1 MHISHTLFRLGFLI
15 YIFERG
21 ESQCSRWAFISVCF
35 LGSLTLRRL
44 NYEALRVIYSRVA
57 IARKYLGFEMGL
69 FFPPPTVGSQDL
81 IKRGCCLNLTCLLR
95 FILALCAPASSV
107 YSHGKFTSA
116 VPQLFSPCCLPAQ
129 SLIATFL

>member
-35 LGSLTLRRL
+35 L
-44 NYEALRVIYSRVA
+44 ALSPCVVSTMKLYASFIPESPSRVN
-57 IARKYLGFEMGL
+57 ILDLKWD
-69 FFPPPTVGSQDL
+69 FFFSPTVGSQDL

>member
-1 MHISHTLFRLGFLI
+1 MGLCIS
-15 YIFERG
+15 
-21 ESQCSRWAFISVCF
+21 CF
-35 LGSLTLRRL
+35 LVFFTLRRL

-57 IARKYLGFEMGL
+57 TARKYVGFEMGL
-69 FFPPPTVGSQDL
+69 FFLFFFFFFFTVGSQDL

-95 FILALCAPASSV
+95 FILALCSPASSV

-116 VPQLFSPCCLPAQ
+116 VPQLFSPCCLLVQ